1 MSEPIVFKLDN
12 LPMEIKKD
20 KVGYVSYCPALDIYS
35 QGESE
40 EEAISMLA
48 EAIEMFIKSCFDRG
62 VLFQVLEDC
71 GWRDETNYSI
81 DFKISMADYDKTA
94 LV

>member
-1 MSEPIVFKLDN
+1 MPEPIVFKIDN
-12 LPMEIKKD
+12 LPMKIKKD

-40 EEAISMLA
+40 EEAIAMLA

-71 GWRDETNYSI
+71 GWRDETNYNI
-81 DFKISMADYDKTA
+81 DFKISMADYDKAA